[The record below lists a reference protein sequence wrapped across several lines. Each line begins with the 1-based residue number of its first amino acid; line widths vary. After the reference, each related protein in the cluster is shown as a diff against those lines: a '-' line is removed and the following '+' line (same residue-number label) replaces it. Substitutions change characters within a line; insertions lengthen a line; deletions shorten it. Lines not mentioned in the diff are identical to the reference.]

1 MFSANS
7 APSRLPR
14 TGRLARAARPRD
26 GAAFSPWLGARVG
39 TVALRKRPRVSN
51 QYALKAFSVRGDT
64 RHEGEETLDMKKA
77 FCVVA
82 AIGLS
87 LMSSIGSAH
96 SQPNS
101 GPGSGY
107 GRDYTGPG
115 SGSGY
120 GRDYTGPGSGS
131 GYGRDYTGPGS
142 GSGQGRC
149 RTIIQRTWRNGER
162 VVVRR
167 RACD

>member
-1 MFSANS
+1 
-7 APSRLPR
+7 
-14 TGRLARAARPRD
+14 
-26 GAAFSPWLGARVG
+26 
-39 TVALRKRPRVSN
+39 
-51 QYALKAFSVRGDT
+51 
-64 RHEGEETLDMKKA
+64 MKNA
-77 FCVVA
+77 FCAVA

-96 SQPNS
+96 SQPYG

-115 SGSGY
+115 SGS